1 MMSDGW
7 HEANGC
13 MREEGPPVS
22 HPAQTFFPSKQ
33 KPHDPLCEEGRER
46 GGEGER
52 RGRRLHPLA
61 STRTHT
67 HTRARTHTHTHTQ
80 LHTTNHVDFGQQL
93 VSLNI
98 GFGRLE

>member
-1 MMSDGW
+1 MC
-7 HEANGC
+7 E
-13 MREEGPPVS
+13 REVKEWMAIHVGYS
-22 HPAQTFFPSKQ
+22 CPA
-33 KPHDPLCEEGRER
+33 LIN
-46 GGEGER
+46 
-52 RGRRLHPLA
+52 LLA
-61 STRTHT
+61 STKALIP